1 MDRGAIC
8 IWNDPRTDAGM
19 LTTDSGALTN
29 TPISPHARFD
39 LEAVPTASTPE
50 ELLAAAYAGC
60 FTMML
65 AQHLDA
71 AGYHPMS
78 LRTEARVMLIKPS
91 GYWEIPGVRIHC
103 SAIVP
108 GISAQEFLAICHEA
122 KQSGPIAQAMRAELT
137 LTVSL
142 VPLPHQEPI
151 YAPAPA

>member
-8 IWNDPRTDAGM
+8 IWNDPRTDAGT

-29 TPISPHARFD
+29 TPISPRARFE
-39 LEAVPTASTPE
+39 LEALPTASTPE
-50 ELLAAAYAGC
+50 ELLASAYAGC

-65 AQHLDA
+65 AEQLGL
-71 AGYHPMS
+71 AGFHPMS
-78 LRTEARVMLIKPS
+78 LRTEARVQLVRPR
-91 GYWEIPGVRIHC
+91 GHWEIPAVRLHC

-108 GISAQEFLAICHEA
+108 GISAQEFLAIAHEA
-122 KQSGPIAQAMRAELT
+122 KLRGPIAQAMRAEMT

-142 VPLPHQEPI
+142 APMPHQAPI